1 MDLRPLALALG
12 VAAACG
18 GQEGAPAT
26 RREARVFAGGV
37 TPPAGAPQ
45 AAENPFRGDR
55 QSAAEGE
62 RTVSAMNC
70 DGCHG
75 GGGVGRGGPR
85 LRERRRRYRRPRG
98 GNLPA

>member
-1 MDLRPLALALG
+1 MDLRPLALALV

-45 AAENPFRGDR
+45 AAENTLPGDR

-62 RTVSAMNC
+62 RTFSAMNC
-70 DGCHG
+70 GGCHG
-75 GGGVGRGGPR
+75 GGAVGRGGSS
-85 LRERRRRYRRPRG
+85 LRGGPVRCRRPG
-98 GNLPA
+98 GG